1 MAEFSAATACCRAVT
16 AEGVVWGLFFTEART
31 EFTDLG
37 APCAQTDGE
46 RRGPAHPLSRE
57 QADVR
62 AVPTESNTAGHQIL
76 LCFVR
81 HADHVVPQVL
91 HRRAQSRQACMQ
103 SVLCWSMEWGAA
115 AMVIGLSSLLSES
128 RGQPTADFIGRLLGK
143 PLDRWFR
150 ASPDYS

>member
-16 AEGVVWGLFFTEART
+16 AEGVVWGLFLTEART

-46 RRGPAHPLSRE
+46 RRGPPHPLSRE

-81 HADHVVPQVL
+81 HADHVVPAGITQTGAVEAGL
-91 HRRAQSRQACMQ
+91 YAVG
-103 SVLCWSMEWGAA
+103 SVLVDGVGRCSNGHGTVLL
-115 AMVIGLSSLLSES
+115 VI
-128 RGQPTADFIGRLLGK
+128 
-143 PLDRWFR
+143 
-150 ASPDYS
+150 